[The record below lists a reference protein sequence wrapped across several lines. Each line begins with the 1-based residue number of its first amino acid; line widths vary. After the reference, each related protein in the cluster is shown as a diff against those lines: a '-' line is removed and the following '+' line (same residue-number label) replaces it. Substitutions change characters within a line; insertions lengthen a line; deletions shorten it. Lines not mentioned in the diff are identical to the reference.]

1 VRRAGTALFF
11 FAAACAA
18 GSSGTP
24 IGSPSPSTSEA
35 PDAAAATA
43 AVVTAPTVT
52 GEGGAPSQNAPSSA
66 AADGGA
72 AEPVEIAISDEPPYA
87 PGARRHPGGGV
98 AASHD
103 DDVLARW
110 NRGGP
115 ETSGPAAV
123 KPPHPAPR
131 VKVDVVQVRGHIEEA
146 DVLRTAR
153 AKGYWPFRLCYEE
166 GLRRVPKLHGT
177 IRLRLTIGPGGTAR
191 GVRKVAAE
199 VDDATVTSCV
209 LKAARGLSLASPDRG
224 TPDVTLEVSLWP
236 GDAPV
241 RSGSAP
247 AARASDVPEALIAAL
262 RSRWDGVRACYTEG
276 LRRTPGLWGRLAMRF
291 HVTAKG
297 DVVEA
302 TEVESRFPDRDVT
315 ECALR
320 VYERAGL
327 SPYAEDRVF
336 VYPLR
341 LGTPP

>member
-1 VRRAGTALFF
+1 MTDGGGDVALF
-11 FAAACAA
+11 
-18 GSSGTP
+18 T
-24 IGSPSPSTSEA
+24 
-35 PDAAAATA
+35 AAATPSDAGA
-43 AVVTAPTVT
+43 ASQGAAP
-52 GEGGAPSQNAPSSA
+52 G
-66 AADGGA
+66 DA
-72 AEPVEIAISDEPPYA
+72 AEPAEIAIADEPPYA
-87 PGARRHPGGGV
+87 PGARRRPSGGV
-98 AASHD
+98 AASAD
-103 DDVLARW
+103 DDVLAKW

-115 ETSGPAAV
+115 DTTGPAAV

-131 VKVDVVQVRGHIEEA
+131 VKVDVIQVRGRIEEA

-177 IRLRLTIGPGGTAR
+177 VRFRVTVGPGGTAR

-199 VDDATVTSCV
+199 MEDATVTSCV
-209 LKAARGLSLASPDRG
+209 LKAARSLALAPPERG

-241 RSGSAP
+241 RAGSASP
-247 AARASDVPEALIAAL
+247 SRASDAPDALVAAL
-262 RSRWDGVRACYTEG
+262 RSRWEAVRACYAEG

-291 HVTAKG
+291 RLTSKG
-297 DVVEA
+297 DIVEA

-336 VYPLR
+336 VYALR